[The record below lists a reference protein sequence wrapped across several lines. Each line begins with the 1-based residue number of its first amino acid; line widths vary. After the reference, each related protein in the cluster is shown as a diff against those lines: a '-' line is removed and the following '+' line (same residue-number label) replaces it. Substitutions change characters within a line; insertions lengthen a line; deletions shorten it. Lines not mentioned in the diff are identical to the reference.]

1 MRVVIDTNVFI
12 SSFFGGNPR
21 KIVELWKNGEIT
33 LCVNREIIEEYVGVL
48 QRLDF
53 HKEVEIDELL
63 SLFAR
68 GFNLLFSTKKYNL
81 KIVEDDPEDDKFFE
95 CVVSLKAKF
104 IISGDKEVLSIKKY
118 MDIDIVTPVDFLKMF
133 SEMNR

>member
-81 KIVEDDPEDDKFFE
+81 KIVENDPEDDKFFE

-104 IISGDKEVLSIKKY
+104 MISGDKEVLSIKKY

>member
-81 KIVEDDPEDDKFFE
+81 KIVENDPEDDKFFE